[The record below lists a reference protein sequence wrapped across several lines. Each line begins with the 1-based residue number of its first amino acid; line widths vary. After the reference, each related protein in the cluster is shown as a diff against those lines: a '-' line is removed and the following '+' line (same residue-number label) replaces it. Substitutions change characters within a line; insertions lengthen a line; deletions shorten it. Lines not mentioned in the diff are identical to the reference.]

1 MANFSTVVL
10 GRFSWDVNSREL
22 YRLDK
27 NDEHYAKKCVLTPK
41 QHQLLTCLIDAYPST
56 LKKEQIIEKVW
67 GSKHI
72 SQESLPQLINR
83 TRQSLEDG
91 NKSILVNEP
100 GIGYSLN
107 FTPVV
112 SDRTTKTAPCM
123 PDNDDTSTSTQ
134 PMMESQLSNAPSVSI
149 RHPLWCAL
157 LGCLFFGLILNLWKL
172 TTAIY
177 YQQDF
182 LDVLN
187 AKPYPEMTKGQDG
200 IIHLTI
206 DNHECTYYKT
216 QLLLQC
222 P

>member
-1 MANFSTVVL
+1 MINT
-10 GRFSWDVNSREL
+10 
-22 YRLDK
+22 K
-27 NDEHYAKKCVLTPK
+27 KKCVLTPK
-41 QHQLLTCLIDAYPST
+41 QHQLLACLIEAYPNT

-100 GIGYSLN
+100 GVGYSLN
-107 FTPVV
+107 FTPVTADSAV
-112 SDRTTKTAPCM
+112 KTTPSINAC
-123 PDNDDTSTSTQ
+123 PDASPSTQ
-134 PMMESQLSNAPSVSI
+134 PLSQTLRSSAPTIAVQNRLWGALCTALIVS
-149 RHPLWCAL
+149 LA
-157 LGCLFFGLILNLWKL
+157 FNLWDL
-172 TTAIY
+172 GTAVH

-182 LDVLN
+182 LNVLN
-187 AKPYPEMTKGQDG
+187 EKPYPKMTKGQDG

-206 DNHECTYYKT
+206 DNHECKYYKT